1 MSTATVYFAP
11 TADGEAVESISGKVR
26 TVLDCLEP
34 EKAFGEGD
42 LIGVKMHLGEKPT
55 GGQVPPEHVR
65 PIVDRLTDLGAK
77 PFLTDSCTLYR
88 GRRQNA
94 VDYLRAAHEHGYTLD
109 AVNAP
114 VIIADGLVGGD
125 QHFVAIDKKHFDRV
139 PVSIVAARAH
149 GFVVLTHLTGHG
161 GMGLGGA
168 IKNMA
173 MGLCSRAGKLIMH
186 SDTKPPV
193 DAGKCKGCGLCAK
206 WCPADAIMVSDVAT
220 IDYEKCIGCGECYA
234 VCRHGAIGFNWKAAA
249 DARQEK
255 MAEAV
260 LGIVKDKADKLL
272 YLTYAIHVT
281 EDCDCGGSTQDAVAE
296 HVGILGSRD
305 PIALDAASADLVSEA
320 LGRDY
325 WTETW
330 PDCQWRV
337 QLTYG
342 EELGLGT
349 TQYQLARV

>member
-125 QHFVAIDKKHFDRV
+125 QHFVAIDDLRARRV
-139 PVSIVAARAH
+139 PLQQPRFKKPHALRLCPNGGIGQLQRSARLLEGRGISI
-149 GFVVLTHLTGHG
+149 
-161 GMGLGGA
+161 
-168 IKNMA
+168 
-173 MGLCSRAGKLIMH
+173 LI
-186 SDTKPPV
+186 
-193 DAGKCKGCGLCAK
+193 G
-206 WCPADAIMVSDVAT
+206 
-220 IDYEKCIGCGECYA
+220 
-234 VCRHGAIGFNWKAAA
+234 
-249 DARQEK
+249 
-255 MAEAV
+255 
-260 LGIVKDKADKLL
+260 
-272 YLTYAIHVT
+272 
-281 EDCDCGGSTQDAVAE
+281 
-296 HVGILGSRD
+296 VGIR
-305 PIALDAASADLVSEA
+305 AQY
-320 LGRDY
+320 GR
-325 WTETW
+325 
-330 PDCQWRV
+330 
-337 QLTYG
+337 
-342 EELGLGT
+342 
-349 TQYQLARV
+349 